1 MRPKYIAGPI
11 RDLSNAKFIPHIGN
25 NVFFGMVIT
34 ISTNLSTRETMKSN
48 QQQVVKKYN
57 MMKNTNATS
66 CQGIL

>member
-34 ISTNLSTRETMKSN
+34 ISTNLSTRETIKSN
-48 QQQVVKKYN
+48 Q
-57 MMKNTNATS
+57 
-66 CQGIL
+66 